1 MEKKKVMKK
10 LFLKNILLENY
21 PVKKYIFTDFHRLE
35 KKKKNCD
42 LFSTSCSSHY
52 SRSLMGVFKS
62 SNFKGQGRISVF
74 SVAQLKT
81 FYTLYLVFS

>member
-35 KKKKNCD
+35 KKKKTVIYSQLLAVRIIHAASWVFLNLVTSRAREEF
-42 LFSTSCSSHY
+42 LFS
-52 SRSLMGVFKS
+52 
-62 SNFKGQGRISVF
+62 
-74 SVAQLKT
+74 QLHNLRP
-81 FYTLYLVFS
+81 FILYI